1 MNKKTYITP
10 DITIV
15 NVNIEYHLCDPSTT
29 NVDDNPLGPIAP
41 DPGGEEEPT
50 GAKGFELNEQP

>member
-29 NVDDNPLGPIAP
+29 NVGDNPLDPIAP

-50 GAKGFELNEQP
+50 GAKSFER